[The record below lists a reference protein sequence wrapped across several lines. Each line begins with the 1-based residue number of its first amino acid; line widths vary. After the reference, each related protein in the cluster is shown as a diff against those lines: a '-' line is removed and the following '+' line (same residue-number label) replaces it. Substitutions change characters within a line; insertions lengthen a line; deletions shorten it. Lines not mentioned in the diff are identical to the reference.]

1 MNLAAAQQSL
11 LDSYLAAFDPLI
23 GDERTGRT
31 FRGTV
36 QGIIGA
42 ESLICSRIA
51 AFSPCAGNREPQR
64 GAASA
69 ADG

>member
-1 MNLAAAQQSL
+1 MDLAPPQQSL

-23 GDERTGRT
+23 GDARTART

-51 AFSPCAGNREPQR
+51 AFSPSARDRQSQWRAAGTAH
-64 GAASA
+64 G
-69 ADG
+69 

>member
-1 MNLAAAQQSL
+1 MRLAGTQGNLL
-11 LDSYLAAFDPLI
+11 ESYLATFDPLV
-23 GDERTGRT
+23 GDKRTART

-42 ESLICSRIA
+42 ESLVCSRIA
-51 AFSPCAGNREPQR
+51 AFSPSAGDGEPQR
-64 GAASA
+64 RPAGA